1 MLDEN
6 AVGKEYSPFT
16 FEIDRSKI
24 KELCLAI
31 GDNNPIFFDKDIAKK
46 EGYKDIPAPLTFASL
61 MNFWGYPEIWDRM
74 KEIGVD
80 VKRLLH
86 ASEEYEYFE
95 PIYPRDKITGSVS
108 VESVRSSDAMDIAT
122 FKTTF
127 TRDNKIVLIAK
138 MKIVVMLGER

>member
-1 MLDEN
+1 MLDAS

-16 FEIDRSKI
+16 FEVDRSKI

-95 PIYPRDKITGSVS
+95 PIYPQDIITGSVS
-108 VESVRSSDAMDIAT
+108 VESVRSSDSMDIAT

-138 MKIVVMLGER
+138 MKIVVMVGEK

>member
-16 FEIDRSKI
+16 FEVDRSKI

-31 GDNNPIFFDKDIAKK
+31 GDNNPIFFDKDVAQ
-46 EGYKDIPAPLTFASL
+46 EQGYKDTPTPLTFASL

-95 PIYPRDKITGSVS
+95 PIYPQDIIIGFVS
-108 VESVRSSDAMDIAT
+108 VESIRSSNTMDIAT

-127 TRDNKIVLIAK
+127 TRDNKTVLIAK
-138 MKIVVMLGER
+138 MKVVVMQGER

>member
-1 MLDEN
+1 MLDAN
-6 AVGKEYSPFT
+6 AVGREYPPFT
-16 FEIDRSKI
+16 FEVDRSKI

-31 GDNNPIFFDKDIAKK
+31 GDKNQIFFEREVAKN

-95 PIYPRDKITGSVS
+95 PIYPQDLIKGVVS
-108 VESVRSSDAMDIAT
+108 VESVRSSDTMDIAS

-127 TRDNKIVLIAK
+127 TRDNKTVLIAR
-138 MKIVVMLGER
+138 MKIVVMLGVR